1 MSMAVKQH
9 FILINQG
16 FGFFY
21 ERTAETLAE
30 RGHAVTVLTGD
41 KHRFNHPGIRVVMG
55 PEYRSKSLRSR
66 AWSWLTFLGFVAR
79 ELPPIRKG
87 AVVLSSSNPPMLPH
101 LCVLLLGKRAR
112 HVARVLDIYP
122 EALAFH
128 ATTARLPLITPLWH
142 WANRQVYQR
151 CTRVVTLGRI
161 MAETL
166 ARNTGGRQPVVIP
179 DWHTLDGARIPSRSE
194 NPLRRELGIGDRLVV
209 LYSGNLGLSHDLSVM
224 IEAAE
229 LLRGDERVRFVIIG
243 DGPQRER
250 LQATVRE
257 RKLEGMFLFLPFQ
270 PVERLPVSL
279 GLGDLS
285 VVTLAA
291 GAESVIMPC
300 KTYNYLAAGSAVLAV
315 VRRPSDLAAV
325 VEDHACGFV
334 AEPGDGA
341 GFAAA
346 IRPFLG
352 QTEKLTDL
360 RVRALKAADE
370 YFSPRVCCTH
380 LVELLEQVAAEGCED

>member
-1 MSMAVKQH
+1 
-9 FILINQG
+9 
-16 FGFFY
+16 
-21 ERTAETLAE
+21 
-30 RGHAVTVLTGD
+30 
-41 KHRFNHPGIRVVMG
+41 
-55 PEYRSKSLRSR
+55 
-66 AWSWLTFLGFVAR
+66 
-79 ELPPIRKG
+79 
-87 AVVLSSSNPPMLPH
+87 MLPH

-112 HVARVLDIYP
+112 QVARILDIYP
-122 EALAFH
+122 EALSFH
-128 ATTARLPLITPLWH
+128 ATTTRLPLITPLWH
-142 WANRQVYQR
+142 WANRLAYRR
-151 CTRVVTLGRI
+151 CARVVTLGRI

-179 DWHTLDGARIPSRSE
+179 DWHTLDGAKIPSRLD
-194 NPLRRELGIGDRLVV
+194 NPLRKELGIGDRLVV

-250 LQATVRE
+250 LLATVRE
-257 RKLEGMFLFLPFQ
+257 RKLEEKFLFLPFQ

-334 AEPGDGA
+334 VAPGDGA
-341 GFAAA
+341 GFAAT

-352 QTEKLTDL
+352 QTEQLAEL
-360 RVRALKAADE
+360 RARASKAADE
-370 YFSPRVCCTH
+370 YFSPRVCCAH
-380 LVELLEQVAAEGCED
+380 LVELLEQVAAEGGKDQEERAGLD